1 MPFMDRARELANK
14 YKWPAATGLGLMVAS
29 GGIGYARR
37 RYQKAQE
44 EAYLKG
50 LIQGQ
55 MRGAQFPAMFGQMG
69 QQKQAQLFQKQAF
82 AISPLIGKAIG
93 FGTARARA
101 GLKWAGNKLNT
112 GLQTAGTR
120 LNQWGNA
127 AGSYLRRNGWNYL
140 GNKVEQGGAALG
152 RGTNWLRN
160 QGMEFRNAFNN
171 ARGI

>member
-1 MPFMDRARELANK
+1 MDRARELAKK

-55 MRGAQFPAMFGQMG
+55 MGGTQP
-69 QQKQAQLFQKQAF
+69 QAQLFHNPFQKRAF
-82 AISPLIGKAIG
+82 AISPLIGKALG
-93 FGTARARA
+93 FGTAKARA
-101 GLKWAGNKLNT
+101 GLQWAGKKLNT
-112 GLQTAGTR
+112 GLQAAGTTF
-120 LNQWGNA
+120 NQWGNT
-127 AGSYLRRNGWNYL
+127 AGNYLRQNGWNYL

-160 QGMEFRNAFNN
+160 QGTEIKNAYNS